1 MKTRP
6 KLFRTIEKEMKQK
19 LKFVKL
25 YIKRQAETEKKEKKK
40 RWIELLSALR
50 RIRKRNERELNQKEK
65 LS

>member
-1 MKTRP
+1 
-6 KLFRTIEKEMKQK
+6 MKQK

-40 RWIELLSALR
+40 RQIELLSALR

>member
-40 RWIELLSALR
+40 RWIVLLSALR